1 MSNLTE
7 SHGTKRDRIR
17 SLLAEGGHDA
27 KSIAKLANTT
37 ENNVHKEAY
46 LFRKDGGKFAVER
59 SSKTSVVTTQSESGK
74 SRELSKTETVRL
86 EPMRNDHLA
95 VPDLDQKDLKDL
107 YIRFR
112 HGSTPSQII
121 SELGL
126 HPEAVEKE
134 YLRHLQMSNQN
145 RDELIRLLFFE
156 IVTGKT
162 EKIEKLKQLY
172 ESRGTLYNDQI
183 ISILRE
189 QNVCQY
195 YLGINTLLNDIENPY
210 SNLPFGWT
218 RLTCNRCRQPI
229 PDVIYAVNSY
239 AQSAIRGT
247 YFECEKCR
255 ASR

>member
-7 SHGTKRDRIR
+7 SNGTKRGRIR
-17 SLLAEGGHDA
+17 SLLAEGGHDV
-27 KSIAKLANTT
+27 KSIARLANTT
-37 ENNVHKEAY
+37 ENNVYKEAHLY
-46 LFRKDGGKFAVER
+46 RKDGGKFAIER
-59 SSKTSVVTTQSESGK
+59 SSKTSVVTTQSGSGQ

-95 VPDLDQKDLKDL
+95 VPDLDQKDLKEL

-134 YLRHLQMSNQN
+134 YLRHLQMSNQD
-145 RDELIRLLFFE
+145 RDKLIHLLFFE
-156 IVTGKT
+156 IVTGRT
-162 EKIEKLKQLY
+162 EKIEDLKRLY
-172 ESRGTLYNDQI
+172 ESRRTLSNDQI
-183 ISILRE
+183 ISILRD
-189 QNVCQY
+189 QNRCQY
-195 YLGINTLLNDIENPY
+195 YFGVNTLLNDIGKPY
-210 SNLPFGWT
+210 NDLPLGWA
-218 RLTCNRCRQPI
+218 RPSCKRCRQPV

-239 AQSAIRGT
+239 AQSAIRNI

-255 ASR
+255 AR